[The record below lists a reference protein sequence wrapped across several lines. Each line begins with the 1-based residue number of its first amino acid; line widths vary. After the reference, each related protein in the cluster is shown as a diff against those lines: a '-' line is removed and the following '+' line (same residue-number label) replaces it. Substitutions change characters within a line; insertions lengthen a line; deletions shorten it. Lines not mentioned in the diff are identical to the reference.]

1 MSKAKI
7 QRKYETA
14 ILENALL
21 LKQLRTVSG
30 ETVTVTRPELGT
42 FLEPFSERNGVGHD
56 MTAIIKDAIL
66 GKPGM
71 KFVQSKTGHK
81 EVSVEIT
88 GI

>member
-1 MSKAKI
+1 MSKAKL

-21 LKQLRTVSG
+21 IKQLKTDKGVTVA
-30 ETVTVTRPELGT
+30 VTRPELGS

-66 GKPGM
+66 GKVGM

-81 EVSVEIT
+81 EVSVLVT
-88 GI
+88 GV